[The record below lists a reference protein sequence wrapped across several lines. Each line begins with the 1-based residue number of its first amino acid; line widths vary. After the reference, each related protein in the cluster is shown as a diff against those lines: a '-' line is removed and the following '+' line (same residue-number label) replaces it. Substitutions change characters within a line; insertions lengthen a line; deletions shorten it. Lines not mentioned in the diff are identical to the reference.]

1 MWDWIVVQFETI
13 INVLY
18 NLYVSIRDVLFD
30 IPPWILDQMLTIATR
45 LLTGVLSLLEPV
57 DLGQYL
63 TGLPS
68 EVSWTLSMI
77 GLPQCIGIISSA
89 IVVRLLLQLIPFTRL
104 GS

>member
-18 NLYVSIRDVLFD
+18 NLYISIRDVLFD
-30 IPPWILDQMLTIATR
+30 IPPWILDQMLTIANR

-77 GLPQCIGIISSA
+77 GLPQCIGIISTA
-89 IVVRLLLQLIPFTRL
+89 IVVRMLLQLIPFTRL

>member
-1 MWDWIVVQFETI
+1 MWDWIVVQFTTI

-30 IPPWILDQMLTIATR
+30 IPPWILDQLLTISNA
-45 LLTGVLSLLEPV
+45 LLMSVLSILEPV

-68 EVSWTLSMI
+68 EVAWTLSMI
-77 GLPQCIGIISSA
+77 GIPQCFAIISTA
-89 IVVRLLLQLIPFTRL
+89 IVVRLLLQLVPFTRL

>member
-30 IPPWILDQMLTIATR
+30 IPPWILDQMLSISTS
-45 LLTGVLSLLEPV
+45 LLTGVLSILEPV

-77 GLPQCIGIISSA
+77 GLPQCIGIISTA

>member
-30 IPPWILDQMLTIATR
+30 IPPWILDKVLSIATS
-45 LLTGVLSLLEPV
+45 LLKGVLSILEPV

-77 GLPQCIGIISSA
+77 GLPQCIGIISTA

>member
-1 MWDWIVVQFETI
+1 MWDWIVIQFETF

-18 NLYVSIRDVLFD
+18 NVYVSIRDVLFD
-30 IPPWILDQMLTIATR
+30 IPPWILDQMLGISTG
-45 LLTGVLSLLEPV
+45 LLTSVLSILEPV
-57 DLGQYL
+57 DMSQYL

-68 EVSWTLSMI
+68 EVSWVLSI
-77 GLPQCIGIISSA
+77 TGIPQCIGIISTA

>member
-77 GLPQCIGIISSA
+77 GLPQCVGIISSA

>member
-30 IPPWILDQMLTIATR
+30 IPPWILDQILSIAIS
-45 LLTGVLSLLEPV
+45 LLTGVLSILEPV

-68 EVSWTLSMI
+68 EVSWTLSMVGI
-77 GLPQCIGIISSA
+77 PQCFGIISTA
-89 IVVRLLLQLIPFTRL
+89 IVIRLLLQIIPFTRL

>member
-1 MWDWIVVQFETI
+1 MWDWIAVQFETI

-30 IPPWILDQMLTIATR
+30 IPPWILDQMLSIATS

>member
-30 IPPWILDQMLTIATR
+30 IPPWILDQVLIIATS
-45 LLTGVLSLLEPV
+45 LLKGVLSILEPV

-77 GLPQCIGIISSA
+77 GLPQCIGIISTA

>member
-30 IPPWILDQMLTIATR
+30 IPPWILDQMLSIATS
-45 LLTGVLSLLEPV
+45 LLTGVLSILEPV

-77 GLPQCIGIISSA
+77 GLPQCIGIISTA